1 LLSVPDALTQF
12 PWLTLTHDDDLRGLP
27 PFRPP
32 LLPPGT
38 MWKRAPRATNA
49 AINAGAE
56 PRRALG
62 TLPRTARPCS
72 RKLCCRLLPSRCAAN
87 EPQEQTT
94 CAAKGRWM
102 LLNPAV
108 SQCYSIG
115 LSWSAAAMA
124 APAPGAATTCTR
136 ASLGEQRH
144 CVCNVLKCSLKQM
157 PGTRRAITIMRHHWP
172 NEFATPECFR
182 TANSHVRTCGVT
194 GQGPESPFAG
204 SLALRQQPLKQ
215 GQRLIHH
222 LCRDVICNL
231 VREARAIKHESPKHH
246 AHFPPSLWTIPM
258 LPAGGRSQRMRD
270 AWQVVAPWRNL
281 WQTQQ
286 N

>member
-1 LLSVPDALTQF
+1 MRS
-12 PWLTLTHDDDLRGLP
+12 
-27 PFRPP
+27 
-32 LLPPGT
+32 
-38 MWKRAPRATNA
+38 
-49 AINAGAE
+49 
-56 PRRALG
+56 
-62 TLPRTARPCS
+62 
-72 RKLCCRLLPSRCAAN
+72 
-87 EPQEQTT
+87 TT
-94 CAAKGRWM
+94 
-102 LLNPAV
+102 AV

-144 CVCNVLKCSLKQM
+144 CVCNVLKCALKQM
-157 PGTRRAITIMRHHWP
+157 PAHAEQSRLCGTIGQMNLQRP
-172 NEFATPECFR
+172 NVSERQTL
-182 TANSHVRTCGVT
+182 TCAPV
-194 GQGPESPFAG
+194 ESQDKARNLHCWVKA
-204 SLALRQQPLKQ
+204 SLALRQQPRKQ
-215 GQRLIHH
+215 GQRLIHD